1 MSKLIF
7 NPEKDI
13 KELEKYG
20 WELDTLNCLTSCEQ
34 CKIENCRIKSEQQYY
49 KSICDILHYTLIYV
63 SNAHPEV
70 YGIFDEYKTIDS
82 DNPYYKYIQQAC
94 EEEIKANLII
104 DEEELNE
111 INRTTNN

>member
-7 NPEKDI
+7 NPKKDM

-20 WELDTLNCLTSCEQ
+20 WELDTVNCLTSCEE
-34 CKIENCRIKSEQQYY
+34 CRVKTCRIKFEQRYY
-49 KSICDILHYTLIYV
+49 KNICEVLHYTSIYV
-63 SNAHPEV
+63 SKVHPEV
-70 YGIFDEYKTIDS
+70 YGIFDEYKTINSDS
-82 DNPYYKYIQQAC
+82 PNYKYICQAC

-111 INRTTNN
+111 NKCI